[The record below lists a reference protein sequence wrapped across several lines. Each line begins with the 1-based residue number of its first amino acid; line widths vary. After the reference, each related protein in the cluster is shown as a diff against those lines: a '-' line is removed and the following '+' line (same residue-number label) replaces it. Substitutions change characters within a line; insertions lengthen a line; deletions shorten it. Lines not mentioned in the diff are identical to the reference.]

1 MADKFQNKYRIP
13 SARHPNWDYGTNGA
27 YFITI
32 CTKNRQ
38 YFFGEFEKGKIK
50 LSTLGAIAQGFWYEI
65 PKHFPFVELG
75 EFVVMPNHIQGVLI
89 LNKNGFDENIES
101 IDIIEPIDPVETGH
115 CPVSTND
122 VSTNKPNSEKT
133 IGQQRFRN
141 QGKNTVSSIIG
152 SYKSICTKHINAA
165 FPTLNFEWQTRFWDN
180 IIRNDEAFNTISQY
194 IINNPLNWE
203 DDKFFE
209 EEIDIPM

>member
-38 YFFGEFEKGKIK
+38 YFLGECEKGKMK
-50 LSTLGAIAQGFWYEI
+50 LSTLGAITQGFWYEI

-75 EFVVMPNHIQGVLI
+75 EFVVMPNHIHGVLI
-89 LNKNGFDENIES
+89 LNKNGFDENIET

-115 CPVSTND
+115 CPVSTTEY
-122 VSTNKPNSEKT
+122 VSTNDKT
-133 IGQQRFRN
+133 IGQKRFRN

-152 SYKSICTKHINAA
+152 SYKSICTKHIHTA
-165 FPTLNFEWQTRFWDN
+165 FPTMNFEWQSRFWDN
-180 IIRNDEAFNTISQY
+180 IVRDDEAFNTISQY
-194 IINNPLNWE
+194 IVNNPMNWE
-203 DDKFFE
+203 DDKFFGE
-209 EEIDIPM
+209 ETDNPM